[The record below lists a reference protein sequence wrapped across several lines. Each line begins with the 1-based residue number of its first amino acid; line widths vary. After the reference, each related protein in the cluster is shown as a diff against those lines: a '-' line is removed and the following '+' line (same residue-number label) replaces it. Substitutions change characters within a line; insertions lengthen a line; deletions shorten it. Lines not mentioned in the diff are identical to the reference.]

1 MIGPR
6 LAEAHDC
13 LRVALID
20 PGDFTPEYD
29 LALADGL
36 IESGHTVRLIGKHG
50 FREARRPAFRLEHF
64 YRGLDRPVVRRLP
77 APLFRSIKGIRH
89 VLDLASLAGTL
100 RNWRP
105 DIAHFQWLPLPLMD
119 RLFLPR
125 LQRFVPLVITLHDSN
140 PYNGAVGRLMR
151 LGYLA
156 MI

>member
-50 FREARRPAFRLEHF
+50 FREARRPAFRARAL
-64 YRGLDRPVVRRLP
+64 
-77 APLFRSIKGIRH
+77 
-89 VLDLASLAGTL
+89 
-100 RNWRP
+100 
-105 DIAHFQWLPLPLMD
+105 
-119 RLFLPR
+119 LPR
-125 LQRFVPLVITLHDSN
+125 SRPSH
-140 PYNGAVGRLMR
+140 GAAAARAAIPIDQGDPARIGSRKSCSEHLETGGPTSR
-151 LGYLA
+151 IFSGYLCH
-156 MI
+156 